1 MAEISDETSTE
12 MAEISVAPAGA
23 ACFHPVCRRHLK
35 RGQENFCEGFFEVAI
50 QARTLVASVT
60 AGLATLKPISLAWG
74 RANAPRAV
82 HTVDALPP
90 TLVEQEAAA
99 SGPPD
104 ARNCARPAIT
114 GSQGAPL
121 PG

>member
-1 MAEISDETSTE
+1 MAEISGETGIDKL
-12 MAEISVAPAGA
+12 EIPMAPAGA
-23 ACFHPVCRRHLK
+23 ACFHPLCRRHLK
-35 RGQENFCEGFFEVAI
+35 RGQENFCGGFFAVAI
-50 QARTLVASVT
+50 QARTLIASVT

-82 HTVDALPP
+82 HTVDALLPA
-90 TLVEQEAAA
+90 LVEQKAAA
-99 SGPPD
+99 SGPLD
-104 ARNCARPAIT
+104 TRSCVRPAIT

>member
-1 MAEISDETSTE
+1 MGRASGKISTE
-12 MAEISVAPAGA
+12 KVEIPMAPAGA
-23 ACFHPVCRRHLK
+23 ACFHPLCRRHLK
-35 RGQENFCEGFFEVAI
+35 RGQEIFCEGFSAVAI
-50 QARTLVASVT
+50 QDRTFIASVT
-60 AGLATLKPISLAWG
+60 AGLATLMPISLAWG
-74 RANAPRAV
+74 RANAPRAL
-82 HTVDALPP
+82 HTVDALLPA
-90 TLVEQEAAA
+90 LVEQQAAA